1 MHGSLILGHCDNTV
15 EHGHVKLGHYDNTT
29 RADDNKIGLFV
40 QKNVCNGIIRHSY
53 GTLGYYISICNH
65 YEGLYDNIMFV

>member
-1 MHGSLILGHCDNTV
+1 MHGFLILGHCDNTV
-15 EHGHVKLGHYDNTT
+15 EHGRVKLGHYDDTT
-29 RADDNKIGLFV
+29 RADDNKKGLFV

-53 GTLGYYISICNH
+53 DTLGYYISICNH